1 MKNFSS
7 RLSKW
12 IEKSSNYSKLLL
24 IFVCIGAILRIL
36 AILILN
42 DYTQPLTVE
51 YGAVARNLATG
62 RGFIGGGWLGPEGP
76 TALNTPIYPLFLAM
90 WLSTGLSMPYLWV
103 QISQALLS
111 ALIIYFTAE
120 IARLRSSRLVGIVT
134 AFGLVFYPPL
144 IYFCKQISPAIFCT
158 FFTVLTIYAV
168 MMLSPKPTM
177 KRGLIMGVV
186 SGFALLT
193 EPILLVGIPGMT
205 LVVLSQTS
213 KASRKRLLSMILLS
227 GLICSLILAPW
238 IVRNYR
244 VFDKVIPLK
253 TSFGLNLWMGNNPN
267 ATGYLYTTDGI
278 PMQDTLSTKMKT
290 HLSEFDEATRYN
302 ILRNMALEWIFKHP
316 KEFLGLT
323 IKRIGYL
330 WWISPTYR
338 ITTANITESQIFYIM
353 RGFIQGLTLLLGGL
367 GSIVAL
373 RHNKPLLLHVCWWIL
388 AFTAPYA
395 VSVAG
400 NTRYRLPA
408 EPLIVILIAVLA
420 VKHLSSASHITPDS
434 INFNKKAD

>member
-1 MKNFSS
+1 MKNMGIS
-7 RLSKW
+7 LQKW
-12 IEKSSNYSKLLL
+12 AGQSVNYSKLLL
-24 IFVCIGAILRIL
+24 ILVCLGAILRIL
-36 AILILN
+36 AILMLN
-42 DYTQPLTVE
+42 DYTNPLTVE
-51 YGAVARNLATG
+51 YGAVAKNIAVG
-62 RGFIGGGWLGPEGP
+62 KGFVGGGWLGPEGP

-90 WLSTGLSMPYLWV
+90 WLSTGSSIPYLWV
-103 QISQALLS
+103 EMSQALLS

-120 IARLRSSRLVGIVT
+120 IARLWSSRLIGIVT

-158 FFTVLTIYAV
+158 FFTIVTIYV
-168 MMLSPKPTM
+168 FMRLSQQPTL
-177 KRGLIMGVV
+177 KHALITGFV

-193 EPILLVGIPGMT
+193 EPILLVGIPGMA
-205 LVVLSQTS
+205 LIVLSRTS
-213 KASRKRLLSMILLS
+213 KVIRKRLLSMFLLS

-244 VFDKVIPLK
+244 VFDKIIPLK
-253 TSFGLNLWMGNNPN
+253 ASFGLNLWMGNNPN

-278 PMQDTLSTKMKT
+278 PMQDTLSTKMKI
-290 HLSEFDEATRYN
+290 HLSEFDEVARYN

-316 KEFLGLT
+316 KKFLGLT

-338 ITTANITESQIFYIM
+338 ITTANIAETQIFYIM
-353 RGFIQGLTLLLGGL
+353 RGLIQGATLLLSGL

-373 RHNKPLLLHVCWWIL
+373 RNNRPLLLYVFWWIL

-400 NTRYRLPA
+400 NTRYRLPV
-408 EPLIVILIAVLA
+408 EPLTVILIAVL
-420 VKHLSSASHITPDS
+420 VVRCVES
-434 INFNKKAD
+434 NKVVP